1 MVKTKRH
8 VRRPRRKPAAALVPK
23 PQTRTYDVTKIMQTV
38 REAGGI
44 NYMLEKLRE
53 VLYNLQNAIDGL
65 ADQTD
70 NVHAIAKV
78 QGLFRELQ
86 EYVNVIQTYIELTQ
100 KVVETAK
107 YAAPVFEW
115 CGVNVNEHLQSVSTL
130 LDA

>member
-86 EYVNVIQTYIELTQ
+86 EYVTVIQTYIELTQ